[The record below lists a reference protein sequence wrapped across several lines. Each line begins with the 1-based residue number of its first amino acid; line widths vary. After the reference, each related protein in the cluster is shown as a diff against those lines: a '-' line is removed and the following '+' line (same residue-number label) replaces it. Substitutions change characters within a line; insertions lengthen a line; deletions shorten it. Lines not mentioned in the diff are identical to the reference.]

1 MARCQGSTLCFT
13 FFQIEEPSPLETL
26 GILSFDAVK
35 TMCRLVSLYK
45 SLTDVEIH
53 KLRRHVIKSKGVV
66 NLNSHDECFLLNLAC
81 AERLEDLNLAAA
93 AVSRLGSRCSN
104 KSLTHFDA
112 VYADI
117 KNGAVDLKKLEFGT
131 KNVEKLIEKMDR
143 LVSATRNLLNSME
156 SLSEME
162 ASEKKMQKWRT
173 MRVNNGLK
181 VKVECFNDRI
191 IYHKRQVQYFKQ
203 ISLWNLTFDKVAG
216 LMAQIICIVYA
227 RISFIFGS
235 LLTGRNNEGNN
246 NNNNNGVKVKGVFRM
261 KLDNRCCRIEHSEL
275 YKINL
280 CVFDKDEETLK
291 KKTNKHVGYVLKCNK
306 MGVIQFHSHSH
317 SQAPAVDS
325 FGIGKVAEKN
335 NVVFRIAPATT
346 VGGVGLSQR
355 YANVILFTERI
366 VHAAAAI
373 GEDARKLLYEMLPEG
388 LQMKL
393 RGKLRAKWL
402 KWEEGV
408 ESLAGEEEAGKS
420 KAMDR
425 WRDAAEE
432 VMEWLAPLAHDT
444 LKWQAERNLEKLKFE
459 TKPTV
464 LLLQTL
470 HYSNLEKVD
479 EAIVDVLVGL
489 SCIYWCQKQW

>member
-13 FFQIEEPSPLETL
+13 FFHIEEPSPLETL

-53 KLRRHVIKSKGVV
+53 KLRRHVIKSRGVA
-66 NLNSHDECFLLNLAC
+66 NLNSPDECFLLNLAC

-93 AVSRLGSRCSN
+93 AVSRLGSRCSS
-104 KSLTHFDA
+104 KSLIHFDA
-112 VYADI
+112 VYADM
-117 KNGAVDLKKLEFGT
+117 KNGGVDLKKLEFGT
-131 KNVEKLIEKMDR
+131 KNVEKVIEKMEK

-162 ASEKKMQKWRT
+162 VSEKKMQRWRT

-191 IYHKRQVQYFKQ
+191 IFHKRQVQYYKQ

-216 LMAQIICIVYA
+216 M
-227 RISFIFGS
+227 
-235 LLTGRNNEGNN
+235 
-246 NNNNNGVKVKGVFRM
+246 
-261 KLDNRCCRIEHSEL
+261 EHSEL
-275 YKINL
+275 YKINISI
-280 CVFDKDEETLK
+280 FDKEEESLK
-291 KKTNKHVGYVLKCNK
+291 KKNKNDGYVLKCNK
-306 MGVIQFHSHSH
+306 VGVIHFHSHSH
-317 SQAPAVDS
+317 SLVPAVDT
-325 FGIGKVAEKN
+325 FGNGKVAATN
-335 NVVFRIAPATT
+335 NIVFRLAPGTT

-388 LQMKL
+388 LQIKL
-393 RGKLRAKWL
+393 RGKLREKWL

-408 ESLAGEEEAGKS
+408 DSLVGEEEEGKS
-420 KAMDR
+420 KAMER

-479 EAIVDVLVGL
+479 EAIVDVLVGM

>member
-1 MARCQGSTLCFT
+1 MACCQGSTLCFT
-13 FFQIEEPSPLETL
+13 FLHIEESSPLDTL

-35 TMCRLVSLYK
+35 TMCRLISLYK

-53 KLRRHVIKSKGVV
+53 KLRRHVIKSKGVAH
-66 NLNSHDECFLLNLAC
+66 LNSLDECFLLNLAC

-104 KSLTHFDA
+104 KTLTNFDA
-112 VYADI
+112 VYADM
-117 KNGAVDLKKLEFGT
+117 KNGAVDLKKIEFGT
-131 KNVEKLIEKMDR
+131 KNVEKVVDKMEK

-162 ASEKKMQKWRT
+162 VSEKKMQRWRT

-191 IYHKRQVQYFKQ
+191 IYHRRQVEYYKQ
-203 ISLWNLTFDKVAG
+203 VSLWNLTFDKVAG

-235 LLTGRNNEGNN
+235 LITGCNINNNN
-246 NNNNNGVKVKGVFRM
+246 NNNNNGVNKVKGVFRL
-261 KLDNRCCRIEHSEL
+261 KLDNRCCRIEHIEL

-280 CVFDKDEETLK
+280 CIFDKDEETLK
-291 KKTNKHVGYVLKCNK
+291 KKTKKHLGYVLKSNK
-306 MGVIQFHSHSH
+306 MGVIHFHTHSPVVEKE
-317 SQAPAVDS
+317 SSVGVGNVATKNNIVFRLAPAS
-325 FGIGKVAEKN
+325 
-335 NVVFRIAPATT
+335 T

-355 YANVILFTERI
+355 YANVILFAERI

-373 GEDARKLLYEMLPEG
+373 GDDARKLLYEMLPEG

-408 ESLAGEEEAGKS
+408 DSLVGEDEGGKS
-420 KAMDR
+420 KAMER
-425 WRDAAEE
+425 WRDTAEE

-489 SCIYWCQKQW
+489 SCIYWCQKEW